1 MIWIKSFAL
10 GVVTMLV
17 GSLATLIAFMIYVGH
32 QIRGDQQKM
41 RGAPQTVG
49 FYPVFLG
56 SHTAMLVCCAWFLAG
71 AGFTYWFIKRRRNR
85 SSISQRFQ

>member
-10 GVVTMLV
+10 GVITMLV

-32 QIRGDQQKM
+32 QIRGDQ
-41 RGAPQTVG
+41 QTVG

-71 AGFTYWFIKRRRNR
+71 AGFTYWFIRRRQNR
-85 SSISQRFQ
+85 ISIS